1 MKNQHTLKTLG
12 FSLVGIAAALL
23 LLLGNQV
30 LAQTYYDTGGRLVG
44 PQQEPDGF
52 VPVWQQQQQAEQ
64 KAKQDA
70 AKAKQDADAGQKKAK
85 DKSAQ

>member
-1 MKNQHTLKTLG
+1 MKNRQYLKTLG
-12 FSLVGIAAALL
+12 LGLVGIAAALL
-23 LLLGNQV
+23 VGGQV
-30 LAQTYYDTGGRLVG
+30 LAQTHFHSGGRLVG

-70 AKAKQDADAGQKKAK
+70 AKAKQDSDAGQKKAK
-85 DKSAQ
+85 GKSAQ

>member
-1 MKNQHTLKTLG
+1 MKNRHTLKTLG

-23 LLLGNQV
+23 VGGQV

-70 AKAKQDADAGQKKAK
+70 AKAKQDSDSGQKKAK
-85 DKSAQ
+85 GKSAQ